1 MEFLVPLMPLFGS
14 LPIAL
19 GAVVIAFGI
28 LRHRERL
35 AGKHEEIERL
45 RDEID
50 ALRAGHTEMQERLDF
65 AERLLATLRD
75 PRRARE

>member
-19 GAVVIAFGI
+19 GAVVIVFGI

-35 AGKHEEIERL
+35 AGKNEEIDRL

-50 ALRAGHTEMQERLDF
+50 ALRAGQTEMQERLDF